1 MALLLGGV
9 NMDEKYMKAALKQA
23 QKALLIDE
31 VPIGCVIV
39 HENKII
45 ARSYNKTVQK
55 KSALYHAEIIAM
67 QKAAKKMHDWRLNEC
82 DMYVTL
88 EPCLMCV
95 GAIINYRIKNV
106 YFGAYNPNGGA
117 VISNLDISQVKGL
130 NYSPNFVG
138 GIAKKECG
146 QILSDYFKKKR

>member
-1 MALLLGGV
+1 
-9 NMDEKYMKAALKQA
+9 MDEKYMKAALKQA